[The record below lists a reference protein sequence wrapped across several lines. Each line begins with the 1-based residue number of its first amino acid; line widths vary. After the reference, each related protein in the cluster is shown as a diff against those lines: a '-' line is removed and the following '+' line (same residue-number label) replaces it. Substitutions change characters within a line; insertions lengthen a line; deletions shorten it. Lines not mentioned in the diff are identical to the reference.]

1 MAQRKQSDS
10 VRKMRLIILGLTL
23 ALVLA
28 VVAVTWFTLS
38 REAENGEIQWRV
50 SSTASTS
57 KKIAGEPDETTT
69 AASGSDTLT
78 TTGVDGL
85 PYAKGGSDAF
95 AEWNGKHPSAEVV
108 VKKDEKGV
116 WSAYVGEKKA
126 PDCTGV
132 YNNEN
137 GWWFVRDGV
146 VDRQYTG
153 IAANEKGQWYIDGGH
168 ANFGY
173 TGTFNP
179 LDSDKHY
186 TVIEGKVVQLA
197 Q

>member
-50 SSTASTS
+50 SSTTATS

-69 AASGSDTLT
+69 VASGSDTLT
-78 TTGVDGL
+78 TTGADGL
-85 PYAKGGSDAF
+85 PYNSGGSDAF
-95 AEWNGKHPSAEVV
+95 ATWNGKHPSAEVV

-116 WSAYVGEKKA
+116 WSAYVGEKKSA
-126 PDCTGV
+126 DCTGV

-153 IAANEKGQWYIDGGH
+153 IAANEKGQWYIDHGH

-173 TGTFNP
+173 TGIFYP

-186 TVIEGKVVQLA
+186 NVIEGKVVQMA